1 MVSVAGLEIIEHLI
15 IIKAY
20 THNMSNTPRDGLVI
34 IIGMSDPAQQPSD
47 RLAAFIR
54 SRKKNYLRE
63 RIVESLNSS
72 TIPLSAEPNY
82 AIPDELDKHIR
93 QSDLKKSSLA

>member
-34 IIGMSDPAQQPSD
+34 IIGMSNPAQPSD

-82 AIPDELDKHIR
+82 AIPDELDKLIR